1 MIPSFALAL
10 SLACPF
16 VAEVFAEDAVPG
28 PSPKERYAAAKKALS
43 DATSITV
50 YSVASEVYDHFGNG
64 RPERSAPADS
74 LDALVEGDGV
84 FGSVVISDS
93 ATIETIR
100 DAFLRGYL
108 EEGPAAF
115 CYDPHHILHVKGG
128 GGELQIH
135 LCFSCHYAA
144 VLLGPATRYD
154 IYQDVAE
161 LGALLDS
168 ILARAKIPVKQPWK
182 PFAID
187 ESARDYVRRELGND
201 LVVSLESADRLE
213 LYSLDPTSQ
222 WSRPI
227 PRTATGEELRTRL
240 EAGEGV
246 FGSTRIQRDA
256 VRKELLAKTFAAI
269 RVDAQ
274 AAKCFL
280 PRHALVFTHATRTLV
295 VLVCFECDDLYV
307 VADSRSEQ
315 VPIKDVAG
323 LAARLNEI
331 LGARGIA
338 VDR

>member
-1 MIPSFALAL
+1 MFPSFALAVSL
-10 SLACPF
+10 SCSF
-16 VAEVFAEDAVPG
+16 VAEDAVPEV
-28 PSPKERYAAAKKALS
+28 SPKARFAAAKKAF
-43 DATSITV
+43 DGATSITL
-50 YSVASEVYDHFGNG
+50 YSVDSAVYEHFGTG
-64 RPERSAPADS
+64 RPSNSAPAD
-74 LDALVEGDGV
+74 ALHALEEGDGV
-84 FGSVVISDS
+84 FGSVVISEP
-93 ATIETIR
+93 ATIDSIG
-100 DAFLRGYL
+100 DAFLSGYL

-154 IYQDVAE
+154 IFQDAAG
-161 LGALLDS
+161 LGARLDS
-168 ILARAKIPVKQPWK
+168 ILADAKIPVKQPWK
-182 PFAID
+182 AFAID
-187 ESARDYVRRELGND
+187 EATRDYVLQELGSD
-201 LVVSLESADRLE
+201 LVLSLENADRLE
-213 LYSLDPTSQ
+213 LYSIDPASQ

-227 PRTATGEELRTRL
+227 PRTATGEDLKARL
-240 EAGEGV
+240 ESREGV
-246 FGSTRIQRDA
+246 FGSTVIQRDA
-256 VRKELLAKTFAAI
+256 VRKELIARTFAAI

-307 VADSRSEQ
+307 VADARSEQ

-323 LAARLNEI
+323 LATRLNAI
-331 LGARGIA
+331 FAARGIA